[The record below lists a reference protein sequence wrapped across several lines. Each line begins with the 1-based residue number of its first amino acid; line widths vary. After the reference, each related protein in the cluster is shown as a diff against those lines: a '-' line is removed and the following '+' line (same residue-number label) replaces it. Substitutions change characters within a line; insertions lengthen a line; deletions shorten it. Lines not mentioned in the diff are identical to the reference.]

1 MYIEESEGKKASVEK
16 LLVQQVS
23 KQESRQVST
32 YRMYMPESELGT
44 AEDRASGEVLPSI
57 PQKLFLC
64 ETSFAIYFWLKINW
78 VRGTSQKSVL
88 LHWMA
93 IRRVYTK

>member
-1 MYIEESEGKKASVEK
+1 MKKLTIICLANLSYSQFTVMELMMTGRWADADWAVMYIEESEGKKASVEK

-57 PQKLFLC
+57 PQN
-64 ETSFAIYFWLKINW
+64 YF
-78 VRGTSQKSVL
+78 V
-88 LHWMA
+88 
-93 IRRVYTK
+93 